1 MRERPF
7 LKLYYVRIEI
17 VRFDNEFFL
26 SCFPKLI
33 LKIPYTLWLGIIA
46 FAAAFVLGLFFGD
59 LLYVQKSCYKRIG
72 GYLYFIF
79 SFDAVYYAVVYFL
92 FWITAAI

>member
-46 FAAAFVLGLFFGD
+46 FAAAFVLGLF
-59 LLYVQKSCYKRIG
+59 LEI
-72 GYLYFIF
+72 
-79 SFDAVYYAVVYFL
+79 YY
-92 FWITAAI
+92 T

>member
-46 FAAAFVLGLFFGD
+46 FAAAFVLELD
-59 LLYVQKSCYKRIG
+59 PTIDELSEIK
-72 GYLYFIF
+72 
-79 SFDAVYYAVVYFL
+79 
-92 FWITAAI
+92 TAI

>member
-46 FAAAFVLGLFFGD
+46 FAAAFVLGLF
-59 LLYVQKSCYKRIG
+59 
-72 GYLYFIF
+72 
-79 SFDAVYYAVVYFL
+79 
-92 FWITAAI
+92 